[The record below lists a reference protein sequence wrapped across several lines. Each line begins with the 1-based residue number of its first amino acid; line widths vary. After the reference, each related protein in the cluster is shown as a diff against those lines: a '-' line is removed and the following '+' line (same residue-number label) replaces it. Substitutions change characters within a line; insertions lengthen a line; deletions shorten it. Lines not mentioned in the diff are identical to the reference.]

1 MMVGLDS
8 YARGLATNGSAFP
21 ISYKATVV
29 FESARQFVSGEG
41 ACSIGSRGAAIQRDM
56 IHGTPVMVQ
65 VFSNSSLQI
74 SPSASLLSSQN
85 LSHSQA
91 QEILARS

>member
-1 MMVGLDS
+1 MMVGLDA

-29 FESARQFVSGEG
+29 FESARQFISGEG
-41 ACSIGSRGAAIQRDM
+41 ACSISSRGAAVQRDI

-65 VFSNSSLQI
+65 IFSNSSLQI